1 MPEFRRPSGYLVMG
15 GLKVLSSGVDTLH
28 FSVRGELQEGL
39 LVFLDALKKEA
50 QSSKELQVVTWGEQ
64 SLSVALRPHGWR
76 SYPFWASSPNIEV
89 AIGAPS
95 PFPPVFI
102 QTHSAYLHSR
112 GADQAVAEIS
122 RWLAANVM
130 RDEPQLAASRVDLY
144 SDLQG
149 WSPLIEDFDR
159 FHCGG
164 VRRRAYSMPAQDQAH
179 LRGRRLSGFVFGGG
193 DLLARCYDKTLEL
206 RVRGSEWP
214 KAIWKDWDRD
224 QPVWRVEFQFRRR
237 SLVSLGCP
245 TPAEAL
251 AARQQLW
258 RYATQ
263 WLSLRVPTPDSNRA
277 RWPEASEWAVI
288 REAEIGSPTS
298 PLVRD
303 VVRSADELRIIRGL
317 VGYASSLAAMGSA
330 HGVGAAVRRTV
341 PGFSDYLDRPGE
353 TFTDI
358 VHRKKRRRVDVVGSR
373 RLGTTDRGSDGCV
386 RSRSFTPGL
395 LGAGAPLHPGG
406 DQSIRP

>member
-1 MPEFRRPSGYLVMG
+1 MG

-112 GADQAVAEIS
+112 GVDQAVAEIS
-122 RWLAANVM
+122 DWLAANVM
-130 RDEPQLAASRVDLY
+130 RDEPQLGISRLDLY
-144 SDLQG
+144 CDLQG
-149 WSPLIEDFDR
+149 WSPVIEDFDR
-159 FHCGG
+159 FHCRG

-179 LRGRRLSGFVFGGG
+179 LRGRRPSGFVFGGG
-193 DLLARCYDKTLEL
+193 DLMARCYDKTLEL
-206 RVRGSEWP
+206 RVRGAEWP
-214 KAIWKDWDRD
+214 KAIWRDWDQE

-237 SLVSLGCP
+237 ALVSLGCS

-251 AARQQLW
+251 AARQELW

-263 WLSLRVPTPDSNRA
+263 WLSLRVRSSDSNRA
-277 RWPEASEWAVI
+277 RWPEAPEWTVI
-288 REAEIGSPTS
+288 RGAEIGSPTS
-298 PLVRD
+298 TLVRAL
-303 VVRSADELRIIRGL
+303 VRSADELRIIRGL
-317 VGYASSLAAMGSA
+317 VGYASSLAAMGA
-330 HGVGAAVRRTV
+330 AQGLGAALGRTV
-341 PGFSDYLDRPGE
+341 PGVSDYLERRGE

-358 VHRKKRRRVDVVGSR
+358 VHRKRRQRFEVVDNPTPATASGPVGH
-373 RLGTTDRGSDGCV
+373 
-386 RSRSFTPGL
+386 PAAW
-395 LGAGAPLHPGG
+395 AGATAPEVGPRNR
-406 DQSIRP
+406 DA